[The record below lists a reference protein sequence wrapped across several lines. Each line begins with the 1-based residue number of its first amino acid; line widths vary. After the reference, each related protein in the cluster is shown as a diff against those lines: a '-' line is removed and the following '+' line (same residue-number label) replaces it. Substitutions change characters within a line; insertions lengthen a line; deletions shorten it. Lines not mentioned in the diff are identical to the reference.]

1 MPDKITITL
10 PPGASLDDIER
21 LCRGISQWCAWAA
34 DHDLTQPV
42 SVTVAGGPPMNTAE
56 FLDSVHHFVPTQLA
70 DKIQVERAGT
80 EYTETSDGSRRT
92 GDENTTGPVRE
103 TSSAEAR

>member
-10 PPGASLDDIER
+10 PPGVSLDDIEQ
-21 LCRGISQWCAWAA
+21 LCCGVFLWCAWAE
-34 DHDLTQPV
+34 DHDLTQQV
-42 SVTVAGGPPMNTAE
+42 SITVAGGPPMSAAE
-56 FLDSVHHFVPTQLA
+56 FLDSVRRLVPTQLA
-70 DKIQVERAGT
+70 DKIQVERAGA
-80 EYTETSDGSRRT
+80 EYTETSDGSRWT